1 MAQLSQKWERI
12 MQAPKAASTVFNAG
26 WFISYDGAGHVIPAE
41 SADLYTTATKIRG
54 VILEDILAS
63 DDDFT
68 STRKVSYQD
77 ALGFV
82 FTVPVGIGTATAS
95 MIGSTFDVDGTNPGA
110 IDVSQAGTQLTVVE
124 VLSATLVRVQASEV
138 EPIA

>member
-26 WFISYDGAGHVIPAE
+26 WFISYDGAGHVMPAE
-41 SADLYTTATKIRG
+41 SADLYGAATKIRG
-54 VILEDILAS
+54 VILEDILS
-63 DDDFT
+63 TDDDYT
-68 STRKVSYQD
+68 SIRKISYQD

-82 FTVPVGIGTATAS
+82 FTVPVGLGTATAA
-95 MIGSTFDVDGTNPGA
+95 MIGDPFDVDGTNPGA
-110 IDVSQAGTQLTVVE
+110 IDLSQPGTQLIVVE
-124 VLSATLVRVQASEV
+124 VLSPSLVRVQASEV